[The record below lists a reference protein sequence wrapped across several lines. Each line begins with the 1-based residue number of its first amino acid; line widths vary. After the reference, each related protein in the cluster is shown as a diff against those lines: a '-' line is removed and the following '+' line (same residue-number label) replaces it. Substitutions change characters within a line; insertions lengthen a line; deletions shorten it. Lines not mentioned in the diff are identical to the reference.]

1 MVVNNTY
8 TYSPTVDD
16 LKEQDTG
23 WLPKYIDMLT
33 LVDEYYRWEDGG
45 RESDWWGSLHTSDHP
60 EDCTDCIDINIWMD
74 EDENCLYH
82 GEGVDCIPNP
92 NTKPH
97 IVLYPIEIDIDDVN
111 GTGVDQWIVDT
122 SQWFDITDYLRST
135 LCGECGEYKPDDDRV
150 FGGMKCGEWAYG

>member
-23 WLPKYIDMLT
+23 WLPKCIDMLT
-33 LVDEYYRWEDGG
+33 LVDEYYRWEDDG

-60 EDCTDCIDINIWMD
+60 EDCTDCIDVNIYS
-74 EDENCLYH
+74 EDSILGAEYQSGDLENGY
-82 GEGVDCIPNP
+82 GDTV
-92 NTKPH
+92 T
-97 IVLYPIEIDIDDVN
+97 VTLYPIERDIDDVN
-111 GTGVDQWIVDT
+111 GTGVDQWVVDT
-122 SQWFDITDYLRST
+122 SQWFDITDYLKST

-150 FGGMKCGEWAYG
+150 FGGMKCGECAYG